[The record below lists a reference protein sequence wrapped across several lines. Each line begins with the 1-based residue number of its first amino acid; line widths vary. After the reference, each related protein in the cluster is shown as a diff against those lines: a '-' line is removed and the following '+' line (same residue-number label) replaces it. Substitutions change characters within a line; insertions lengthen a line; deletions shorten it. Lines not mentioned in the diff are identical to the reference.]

1 MEGDTP
7 GTLGLSSPRGRS
19 RIRSVTLDGIEVRR
33 TSADALKLA
42 GVREGDALSLAE
54 LEGLLDESEPGAAMN
69 RALRLLGH
77 RERSDAELGSRLGD
91 DGYPERVVAQVL
103 ARLSDY
109 GYLDDNRFAEDYVR
123 SKRAAG
129 WGRRRISRGLAEK
142 GVAEDTAAAALDASL
157 PESGE
162 FERAC
167 AVVSGVD
174 VSTPAGAARALRRL
188 VGRGFD
194 YDVARRVIDRQR
206 GCGDE
211 HADDL

>member
-1 MEGDTP
+1 MDGDAP
-7 GTLGLSSPRGRS
+7 GIVELSSPRGRS
-19 RIRSVTLDGIEVRR
+19 RVRSVALDGIEVRR
-33 TSADALKLA
+33 TSVDALRLA
-42 GVREGDALSLAE
+42 GVSDGDSMSRDE
-54 LEGLLDESEPGAAMN
+54 LGRHLDESESRAAMN

-77 RERSDAELGSRLGD
+77 RERSDAELGARLSE
-91 DGYPERVVAQVL
+91 DGYPVRVIAQVL
-103 ARLSDY
+103 SRLSDY
-109 GYLDDNRFAEDYVR
+109 GYLDDARFADDYVR
-123 SKRAAG
+123 SKRSAG

-142 GVAEDTAAAALDASL
+142 GVAEEVAAAALETSL
-157 PESGE
+157 PESDE

-206 GCGDE
+206 SCGDGC
-211 HADDL
+211 ADDL